1 MVLVEVLNRFDN
13 NADNCVQGEQEWN
26 DGSELLKGV
35 THHTTHGDVTDP
47 RSWHVDRSKS
57 VHLSENF

>member
-1 MVLVEVLNRFDN
+1 VVLVEVLNRFDN

-35 THHTTHGDVTDP
+35 T
-47 RSWHVDRSKS
+47 
-57 VHLSENF
+57 LSHDAWRCD